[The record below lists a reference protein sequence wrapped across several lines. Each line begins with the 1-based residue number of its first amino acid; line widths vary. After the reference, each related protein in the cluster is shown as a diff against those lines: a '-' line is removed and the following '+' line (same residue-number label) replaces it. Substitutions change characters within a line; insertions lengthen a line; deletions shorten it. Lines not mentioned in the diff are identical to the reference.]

1 MNKTKKITNI
11 YELRDIKSRLLV
23 ERMELEKKMNA
34 DWEQLKESLTA
45 KNMIKQILTST
56 FKQESENSNG
66 LSEMMGGLLMKAGN
80 KLISQMSRKIHQWT
94 N

>member
-11 YELRDIKSRLLV
+11 YELREIKSRLLV

>member
-45 KNMIKQILTST
+45 KNMIKQILAST
-56 FKQESENSNG
+56 FKQESEKSNG

>member
-11 YELRDIKSRLLV
+11 YELREIKSRLLV
-23 ERMELEKKMNA
+23 ERMELEKKMNS
-34 DWEQLKESLTA
+34 DWELLKESLTA
-45 KNMIKQILTST
+45 KNMIKQILAST
-56 FKQESENSNG
+56 FKQESEKSNG

>member
-11 YELRDIKSRLLV
+11 YELREIKSRLLV

-56 FKQESENSNG
+56 FKQESEKSNG